1 MLTNR
6 SVSNT
11 RLYGSASGEYNRASN
26 PEKSDQAGDVL
37 HQQFLAAKA
46 VRRNPDKTTPLDA
59 AAAQY
64 RLLHKSSRR
73 NLSGNPEGIGFA
85 EQVGSQSATAD
96 RLQDSQAAVTHEGVA
111 GEECITQSSLID
123 DMKNKLEMG
132 VPIGGDQHN
141 WGGGEGGKP
150 RFDTA
155 KRTLWTSAVKGKS
168 AADHS
173 TLGQVSDSNRKAKE
187 RVGAEQNLRT
197 KHRFSAVTSDES
209 KEGNIVAD
217 SVPPKVRIAIHLFR
231 CASPDHRDV
240 LLAQRSGV
248 TEVTDPAKV
257 TLLLYIRSHKGRGKN
272 QNKTHHRHVLQG
284 CRQHPTP
291 FVEDASSRRIQHRC
305 TSPTTK

>member
-1 MLTNR
+1 MHI
-6 SVSNT
+6 NT
-11 RLYGSASGEYNRASN
+11 ACCLR
-26 PEKSDQAGDVL
+26 PEAPCS
-37 HQQFLAAKA
+37 
-46 VRRNPDKTTPLDA
+46 
-59 AAAQY
+59 
-64 RLLHKSSRR
+64 
-73 NLSGNPEGIGFA
+73 
-85 EQVGSQSATAD
+85 
-96 RLQDSQAAVTHEGVA
+96 
-111 GEECITQSSLID
+111 ID

-217 SVPPKVRIAIHLFR
+217 SVPPKVRIAR
-231 CASPDHRDV
+231 
-240 LLAQRSGV
+240 
-248 TEVTDPAKV
+248 
-257 TLLLYIRSHKGRGKN
+257 N
-272 QNKTHHRHVLQG
+272 
-284 CRQHPTP
+284 
-291 FVEDASSRRIQHRC
+291 SSISMC
-305 TSPTTK
+305 KP